1 MNICDLGLGNN
12 VLDMIPKAKVT
23 KEKIGKL
30 DFIKIKT
37 FYFKEHYQ
45 EGENTTQKIVKKMF
59 ANHIS
64 IIV

>member
-1 MNICDLGLGNN
+1 MT
-12 VLDMIPKAKVT
+12 PKAKVT

-45 EGENTTQKIVKKMF
+45 ESENTAQKIVKK
-59 ANHIS
+59 S
-64 IIV
+64 LQIIYP